1 MEKINICMGL
11 SNANFKSLAKQMVSE
26 TQLKQPQKC
35 RPLQEDLTLIFL
47 KITTQ
52 ELEPMKLND
61 TSSN

>member
-1 MEKINICMGL
+1 MEKISICMAL
-11 SNANFKSLAKQMVSE
+11 SNANFKNLAKQMASG

-35 RPLQEDLTLIFL
+35 RPLQEDSILIFL